1 MSFVY
6 IHRST
11 SNLHAREFSF
21 EASTP
26 KISLRLYFACTFVQ
40 NPPSMALG
48 GKGTAVPGCVPCEK
62 ILYTTD
68 QYLSHLALDVLP
80 VILEFLA

>member
-1 MSFVY
+1 MDQE
-6 IHRST
+6 R
-11 SNLHAREFSF
+11 LAEAQRELMRH
-21 EASTP
+21 TWD
-26 KISLRLYFACTFVQ
+26 TFVQ

-62 ILYTTD
+62 IIYTTD